1 MSEEKL
7 TGVHCRGCGRPLDNP
22 RRIFHPDCL
31 KRDKAR
37 RVAKK
42 RARERERLFRCP
54 RCRKKCPCETS
65 HGGAVQLL
73 GAGTQ

>member
-7 TGVHCRGCGRPLDNP
+7 TGVHCRGCGHPLDNP
-22 RRIFHPDCL
+22 RRTFHPDCL

-37 RVAKK
+37 RVAEK
-42 RARERERLFRCP
+42 REKERKRIFRCL

-65 HGGAVQLL
+65 HVGAVQLL
-73 GAGTQ
+73 DAGR